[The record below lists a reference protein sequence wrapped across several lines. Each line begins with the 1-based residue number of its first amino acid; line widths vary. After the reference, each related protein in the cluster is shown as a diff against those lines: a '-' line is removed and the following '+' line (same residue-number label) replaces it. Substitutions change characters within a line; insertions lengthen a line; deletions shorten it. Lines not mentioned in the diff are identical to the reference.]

1 MIPASTVSKMLETE
15 RAIQYSNAIAA
26 MQNLID
32 GRLSCVLTE
41 GAWAA
46 RIAQD
51 TKNPHVWIDN
61 PWRITCLYSHD
72 DMTKYLFKV
81 LGPLGY
87 SFTYEVYNG
96 EYSRFGQNIIKI
108 FPKVGV

>member
-1 MIPASTVSKMLETE
+1 MIPASTVSKMIKTE
-15 RAIQYSNAIAA
+15 RDIQHSNAIAA

-32 GRLSCVLTE
+32 GCLSCVLTE
-41 GAWAA
+41 VMWAA

-61 PWRITCLYSHD
+61 PWKVTSPYFEE
-72 DMTKYLFKV
+72 DMTKHLFKV
-81 LGPLGY
+81 LTPLGY
-87 SFTYEVYNG
+87 DF
-96 EYSRFGQNIIKI
+96 EYSTYNDGFSRVDQNIIKI